1 MKRPIK
7 PTLIAAVLA
16 MTFGS
21 ALPVAQA
28 GNYCSLGIP
37 GLGCGDT
44 SGMTDATGS
53 GWAGPAPQLNPGGG
67 VMPGSSSS
75 SLAAAMNAAENGWL
89 PTYTGNYSEQWQG
102 APSGWSV
109 IAMLPRGPWSSDYPD
124 YVAASAYCMSGYVPE
139 LIYNGS
145 SYALQQ
151 AYFSAGC
158 SCFPAGALV
167 MMADGTERAIET
179 IGVGEWLMGA
189 NGRPVQV
196 RDVDRPILGERR
208 MMAFADGSQIWS
220 EEHSFWTRDAAG
232 AEWWWSANP
241 DQWRYEA
248 SIGHIGGLRD
258 NSSMRAGAGFE
269 FAHLRGGWVRR
280 EVVEAEGYGP
290 ETQLYL
296 PRTDGVPIIVN
307 GYVVGAGVNEDG
319 YDYAS
324 FRWSREVVAEGIAR
338 QALAR
343 VVRRLPTFSAKL
355 PELAA

>member
-7 PTLIAAVLA
+7 PTLIAALLA
-16 MTFGS
+16 MTFGGG
-21 ALPVAQA
+21 LPLAEA

-37 GLGCGDT
+37 GLGCGNT

-53 GWAGPAPQLNPGGG
+53 GWVGPAPQLNPGGG

-75 SLAAAMNAAENGWL
+75 SLAQAVREGWAGQL
-89 PTYTGNYSEQWQG
+89 PVYQVGYSGYPYTPPGWTLVDTLGQPPGN
-102 APSGWSV
+102 P
-109 IAMLPRGPWSSDYPD
+109 
-124 YVAASAYCMSGYVPE
+124 YCTSGYVPY
-139 LIYNGS
+139 LLWNGS
-145 SYALQQ
+145 SYLWEESN
-151 AYFSAGC
+151 YYYGC

-167 MMADGTERAIET
+167 MMADGAQRAIET
-179 IGVGEWLMGA
+179 IRVGEWLMGA
-189 NGRPVQV
+189 DGHPVQV
-196 RDVDRPILGERR
+196 RSVDRPRLGDRR

-220 EEHSFWTRDAAG
+220 EEHGFWTRDAAG

-258 NSSMRAGAGFE
+258 NASMRAGDGFE
-269 FAHLRGGWVRR
+269 FAQLRGWVRQ
-280 EVVEAEGYGP
+280 EVIEAEGYGP

-307 GYVVGAGVNEDG
+307 GYVVGAGVNQEG
-319 YDYAS
+319 FEYAD
-324 FRWSREVVAEGIAR
+324 FRWAPDAVAEAIAR

-343 VVRRLPTFSAKL
+343 VIRSLPTVAARL
-355 PELAA
+355 PELTA